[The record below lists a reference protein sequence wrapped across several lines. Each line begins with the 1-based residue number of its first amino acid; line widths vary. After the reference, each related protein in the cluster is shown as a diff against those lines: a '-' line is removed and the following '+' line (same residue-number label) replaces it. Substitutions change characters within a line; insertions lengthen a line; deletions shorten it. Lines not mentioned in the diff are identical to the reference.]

1 MARIPI
7 GLQLYSVREECARD
21 LPAVLDQVAE
31 MGYEGV
37 EFPAGGFGQEA
48 RPLRDMLD
56 DRGLR
61 CCGCHTP
68 VESLQAD
75 RLEATVDFALQVGSL
90 YLICPWLPEDWRD
103 SLDAWAR
110 AADFFNGV
118 ADDIR
123 SYGLRVGYHNHS
135 FEFQPIGGGPIP
147 WVVLGEK
154 TTCDVILQL
163 DTGNC
168 MAGGGD
174 PVAMLERFPGRSI
187 TVHLKEYSATEDAA
201 VIGEGDVAWEK
212 VFVLCEQVGNTEWFI
227 VEQET
232 YPCPPLECARRC
244 LDALRA
250 MGA

>member
-1 MARIPI
+1 MAKIPI
-7 GLQLYSVREECARD
+7 GLQLYSVREDCATD

-37 EFPAGGFGQEA
+37 DFPAGYFGQEA
-48 RPLRDMLD
+48 QNLRAMLD

-61 CCGCHTP
+61 CCGSHTP
-68 VESLQAD
+68 LDTLQAD
-75 RLEATVDFALQVGSL
+75 CLEATVDFALQVGNL
-90 YLICPWLPEDWRD
+90 YLVCPWLPEEWRD

-110 AADFFNGV
+110 TAEFFNGV
-118 ADDIR
+118 ADEIR

-135 FEFQPIGGGPIP
+135 LEFQPIDDGPIP
-147 WVVLGEK
+147 WVIFGET

-174 PVAMLERFPGRSI
+174 PVAMLDRFPGRSV
-187 TVHLKEYSATEDAA
+187 TVHLKEYSAGGDEV
-201 VIGEGDVAWEK
+201 VIGEGDVEWEK
-212 VFVLCEQVGNTEWFI
+212 VLALCEQVGNTEWLI

-232 YPCPPLECARRC
+232 YPYPPLECARRC
-244 LDALRA
+244 LEALRA
-250 MGA
+250 LGA